1 MGYVGRKV
9 GVMADNF
16 VKRFRQPVCRSNAS
30 ANAGGMTAAAIAGVL
45 AVLAVTAGAE
55 AGSNTYD
62 MSPMLK
68 DAPALEQGP
77 YAGTETRPAVPTNPA
92 RASQIAAMPT
102 QQASVGLTP
111 PQNGDPSFITISGGY
126 YDVFDNEKAAEL
138 TAEWRAGQMFWIFKP
153 FAGAM
158 VTTDAAV
165 YGFGGILTDFYF
177 GRRIVVTPSIAAGLY
192 SDGDG
197 KDLGS
202 VIEFR
207 SGLEIGWRF
216 DNRARLSAAIYHISN
231 ASIGSSNPGTEIV
244 SLGYS
249 FPLR

>member
-1 MGYVGRKV
+1 MGNARRKA
-9 GVMADNF
+9 GVMAGIFAKHFD
-16 VKRFRQPVCRSNAS
+16 RPVRGVDAS
-30 ANAGGMTAAAIAGVL
+30 IKAGGLTAAATTGIL
-45 AVLAVTAGAE
+45 MMLAVTAGAH
-55 AGSNTYD
+55 AGPNTYE
-62 MSPMLK
+62 MSPMLNDVPALAQTSYAGTGK
-68 DAPALEQGP
+68 DAP
-77 YAGTETRPAVPTNPA
+77 
-92 RASQIAAMPT
+92 QIAAVPPRQTSMEVT
-102 QQASVGLTP
+102 

-126 YDVFDNEKAAEL
+126 YDVFDNEDAAEL
-138 TAEWRAGQMFWIFKP
+138 TAEWRGNQMFWIFKP
-153 FAGAM
+153 FVGAM

-165 YGFGGILTDFYF
+165 YGFAGILTDFYF

-202 VIEFR
+202 IIEFR
-207 SGLEIGWRF
+207 SGLEVGWRF